1 MESGNQCVLY
11 EKLIKLSQN
20 FNKHLKKTA
29 KAQKIQKQEIIKN
42 NEEFLKLIT
51 QQEIINELRREY
63 NEEIREAREEGLDIT
78 NLYFRKLKFKLDE
91 EIKNIK
97 EGR

>member
-1 MESGNQCVLY
+1 MTL
-11 EKLIKLSQN
+11 
-20 FNKHLKKTA
+20 
-29 KAQKIQKQEIIKN
+29 
-42 NEEFLKLIT
+42 T
-51 QQEIINELRREY
+51 QQEIIKQLRKEY

-78 NLYFRKLKFKLDE
+78 NIYFRKLKYKLDE

>member
-1 MESGNQCVLY
+1 MTL
-11 EKLIKLSQN
+11 
-20 FNKHLKKTA
+20 
-29 KAQKIQKQEIIKN
+29 
-42 NEEFLKLIT
+42 T